1 MNEALKEKLEALKGQ
16 FKRLVVCEID
26 GETLAFKPLNRA
38 KLIDLKKTI
47 TAKPDLAAEFSIN
60 ACEFCCVLGREKFGE
75 LADLYPIAFCGSLGS
90 PGVIDHLMD
99 LARGDAKIE
108 AV

>member
-1 MNEALKEKLEALKGQ
+1 MIEQLNSLKAQ
-16 FKRLVVCEID
+16 HKRLVVCELD
-26 GETLAFKPLNRA
+26 GVTLAFKPLNKA

-47 TAKPDLAAEFSIN
+47 TSKPDLACEFSIN
-60 ACEFCCVLGREKFGE
+60 ACEFCCVYGREKFAE

-99 LARGDAKIE
+99 LARGDAQIRVE
-108 AV
+108 